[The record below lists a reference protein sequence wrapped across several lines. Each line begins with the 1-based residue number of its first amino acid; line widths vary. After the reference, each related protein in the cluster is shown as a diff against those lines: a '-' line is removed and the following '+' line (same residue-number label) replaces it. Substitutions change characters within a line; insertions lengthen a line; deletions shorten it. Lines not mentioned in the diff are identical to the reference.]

1 MRKMLLVAFVI
12 LVIGSLSA
20 FAYFIVSFDK
30 ISREYSNRNQSS
42 KAFQPLMT
50 NTSREAGAISVR
62 TTDPFKGRRDAPV
75 TIIMVSSFGC
85 PSCKQAAVVLDQVLA
100 LYPDA
105 VRIVWKDLPESLGE
119 SYRAAVAARCAQ
131 QQGRFWIYHDRLFS
145 RQEILS
151 NQALY
156 TLWARELGLQEKVF
170 KKCFD
175 TFETKELVDANINDA
190 LTANVPAVPYFQ
202 INNEGAV
209 GLQSLAFFQGVV
221 DAALQS
227 APSTSP

>member
-1 MRKMLLVAFVI
+1 MRKILPVAFVI

-20 FAYFIVSFDK
+20 FAYVLVSYDT
-30 ISREYSNRNQSS
+30 ISRELSKSNQSS
-42 KAFQPLMT
+42 TFQPIST
-50 NTSREAGAISVR
+50 NSSREASAVAVR
-62 TTDPFKGRRDAPV
+62 ATDPFKGRRDAPV

-85 PSCKQAAVVLDQVLA
+85 PSCKQAAAVLDQILA
-100 LYPDA
+100 LYPDS
-105 VRIVWKDLPESLGE
+105 VRIVWKDLPESLAE

-145 RQEILS
+145 RQDILS

-170 KKCFD
+170 KKCLD
-175 TFETKELVDANINDA
+175 TFATKELVDANINDA

-209 GLQSLAFFQGVV
+209 GLQSLAFFQGAV